1 MFDFQIKEQ
10 LITLAA
16 LLRAIWPEIKG
27 TLESFAILAVAV
39 AAIMAMFRLRTIAQ
53 IVRDFR
59 DSKGPIETIRS
70 AVEKLEGVGELAPKI
85 KDLGEDL
92 KLLGEKIDAA
102 QKQVAEQQ
110 RLTASERTE
119 EAPPEIESAVVAL
132 DLPPEPTPALQSKD
146 SRDPNWQKL
155 REIWYK
161 NTSRIEAMIA
171 DISDGRKKL
180 KYDRMSRYQYEP
192 IITALAVDGIITP
205 AVAEA
210 SKKLNRIFLSYR
222 PRNRPVPDEIVG
234 VASTLGVQLETE
246 MKLPPV

>member
-155 REIWYK
+155 REIWY
-161 NTSRIEAMIA
+161 RIRPEEAMIA

-234 VASTLGVQLETE
+234 VASTLEVQLETE